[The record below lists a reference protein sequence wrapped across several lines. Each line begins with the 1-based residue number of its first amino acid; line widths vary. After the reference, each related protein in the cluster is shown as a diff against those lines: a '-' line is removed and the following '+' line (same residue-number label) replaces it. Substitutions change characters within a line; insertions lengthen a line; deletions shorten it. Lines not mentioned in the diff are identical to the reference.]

1 MPLHQTLARVS
12 STNQSSPHQISPYWS
27 SPHQCLDAGNETKVP
42 QSISRF
48 IQAITTDIDTDTA
61 AMASCNFRALRFHG
75 FPNQFLGL
83 SYYVYYYFDDI
94 GDWNANLGTE
104 PDTDNVGQIIST
116 SLDQV
121 TSKIVSSLTKLTLD
135 ESDAT
140 INGTIS
146 NSAKLR
152 PCKMAMLPVTAL
164 LLSVIFLV
172 ITILVSRRH
181 KRLAL
186 WKSSVLPLLYH
197 GLDEGVALPDGED
210 YAVVSGMEADAK
222 SVEVRLEESERG
234 RLMFR

>member
-181 KRLAL
+181 KHSRCG
-186 WKSSVLPLLYH
+186 SRRCFRCSTTVLMRGWLYRM
-197 GLDEGVALPDGED
+197 GRIMRSLVGWRRMRSQWRCDWR
-210 YAVVSGMEADAK
+210 SR
-222 SVEVRLEESERG
+222 SVEG
-234 RLMFR
+234 